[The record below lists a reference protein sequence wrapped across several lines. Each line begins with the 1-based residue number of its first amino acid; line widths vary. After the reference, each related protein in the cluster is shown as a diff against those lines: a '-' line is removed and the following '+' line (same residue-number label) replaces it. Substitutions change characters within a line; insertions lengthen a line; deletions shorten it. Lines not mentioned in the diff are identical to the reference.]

1 MVLKKLSGFLALLLS
16 LAAGAQTGGWPAGF
30 APAGSAG
37 NRSVLDASPP
47 IVNAPGMNAP
57 GMNAPGMNA
66 PGMNAPGAA
75 PAGGAAP
82 ADVRLLQAPPRPAP
96 NQFQRFVQEST
107 GRLLPVYG
115 TELFQTPQA
124 YAADSGLSPPADYV
138 LGVGD
143 EVRIQVWGAID
154 YVGSHVI
161 DRSGQVSLPRVGV
174 VSLAGVPLRDL
185 ESVLRAQIGRIFVK
199 FNLSATMGKL
209 RAVQV
214 YVVGQAQQPGTY
226 QLSSLSTL
234 LNAVF
239 ASGGPNAN
247 GSMRNIQLR
256 RGGHTV
262 TELDLYDF
270 IGRGDKGR
278 DVPLRSGDVIVI
290 APAGPRVAVTGA
302 LDQAAIYELKP
313 GGSTLGEILG
323 HGGGLPALADP
334 RKGMLERILNDRTPP
349 RQVVEL
355 TLDARGLQ
363 TPLRDGD
370 VLTVL
375 PISPAFANA
384 VTLQGTVAQSL
395 RYRWFEGMRLLDL
408 LPEREAL
415 ITPGYHSRK
424 NLLVQNLQTLGA
436 GSRVV
441 DRVRGLADD
450 INWDYAVI
458 ERMDT
463 ERLNTRV
470 IPFNLA
476 GLLLKKDPAQNL
488 SLMPGDVVTIFSNN
502 DLRLPVSRRTRM
514 VRLEGEV
521 AAPGVYQ
528 SEPGETVAQLIAR
541 VGGLTPQAYLFGVE
555 FTRESVRQRQQ
566 ENLDTLTRRL
576 ETQLQSQST
585 TFLVNATGDRAAQG
599 QALQQAQQAQLRS
612 QVERLRE
619 LKSNGRVALGMDPR
633 ARELSALPAV
643 PLEDGDRIVVPVVP
657 GFVAAVGSV
666 NNENVFV
673 YRPGQTVGDIIRSAG
688 LTEDA
693 EPDQAFL
700 LRADGSIIARRDRS
714 GFFGWGS
721 GSARFES
728 IEVMPGDSV
737 VVPAMLDRESRYNFI
752 IRAAKDWTQILSNF
766 GIGVAALK
774 TLRN

>member
-47 IVNAPGMNAP
+47 IV
-57 GMNAPGMNA
+57 NAPGMNA

-185 ESVLRAQIGRIFVK
+185 ESVLRAQIGRVFVK

-262 TELDLYDF
+262 T
-270 IGRGDKGR
+270 
-278 DVPLRSGDVIVI
+278 
-290 APAGPRVAVTGA
+290 
-302 LDQAAIYELKP
+302 
-313 GGSTLGEILG
+313 
-323 HGGGLPALADP
+323 
-334 RKGMLERILNDRTPP
+334 
-349 RQVVEL
+349 
-355 TLDARGLQ
+355 
-363 TPLRDGD
+363 
-370 VLTVL
+370 
-375 PISPAFANA
+375 
-384 VTLQGTVAQSL
+384 
-395 RYRWFEGMRLLDL
+395 
-408 LPEREAL
+408 
-415 ITPGYHSRK
+415 
-424 NLLVQNLQTLGA
+424 
-436 GSRVV
+436 
-441 DRVRGLADD
+441 
-450 INWDYAVI
+450 
-458 ERMDT
+458 
-463 ERLNTRV
+463 
-470 IPFNLA
+470 
-476 GLLLKKDPAQNL
+476 
-488 SLMPGDVVTIFSNN
+488 
-502 DLRLPVSRRTRM
+502 
-514 VRLEGEV
+514 
-521 AAPGVYQ
+521 
-528 SEPGETVAQLIAR
+528 
-541 VGGLTPQAYLFGVE
+541 
-555 FTRESVRQRQQ
+555 
-566 ENLDTLTRRL
+566 
-576 ETQLQSQST
+576 
-585 TFLVNATGDRAAQG
+585 
-599 QALQQAQQAQLRS
+599 
-612 QVERLRE
+612 
-619 LKSNGRVALGMDPR
+619 
-633 ARELSALPAV
+633 
-643 PLEDGDRIVVPVVP
+643 
-657 GFVAAVGSV
+657 
-666 NNENVFV
+666 
-673 YRPGQTVGDIIRSAG
+673 
-688 LTEDA
+688 
-693 EPDQAFL
+693 
-700 LRADGSIIARRDRS
+700 
-714 GFFGWGS
+714 
-721 GSARFES
+721 
-728 IEVMPGDSV
+728 
-737 VVPAMLDRESRYNFI
+737 
-752 IRAAKDWTQILSNF
+752 
-766 GIGVAALK
+766 
-774 TLRN
+774 